1 MTRDTAAPATDEP
14 EPGPYDHLDYAVGA
28 RAWPSTEAVGR
39 LASDIQRLTGVPGA
53 MAIAMAVLI
62 DQGRVADAL
71 DLELAYRT
79 AAAADRAAKLA
90 RRGPS

>member
-14 EPGPYDHLDYAVGA
+14 EHGPYDHLDYAVFAAA
-28 RAWPSTEAVGR
+28 RPSTEAVGK
-39 LASDIQRLTGVPGA
+39 LASDIQRLTGVPGV

-62 DQGRVADAL
+62 DQGRVAEAL
-71 DLELAYRT
+71 ELELAHRT

>member
-1 MTRDTAAPATDEP
+1 MTRDTAAPATDKP

-28 RAWPSTEAVGR
+28 RPSTEAVGR
-39 LASDIQRLTGVPGA
+39 LASDIQRLAGVPGV

-62 DQGRVADAL
+62 DQGRVAESL
-71 DLELAYRT
+71 ELELAHRT